1 MTSTTG
7 RKTRRAGF
15 TLLELILVMVVIC
28 TVLAMAA
35 PSLRGFF
42 GSRKT
47 ADESARILALIQYAR
62 SQAITEGRVYRLNFD
77 MDQGHYWLTAQD
89 GSAFEKLKIEFG
101 RVFAFPEGT
110 TGQWDDQLDD
120 ATKSYIEFH
129 PTGRADAA
137 VIRLT
142 DRQGKA
148 FDVQC
153 LSPTE
158 RFRILSPRQEENG

>member
-7 RKTRRAGF
+7 RKTNRAGF
-15 TLLELILVMVVIC
+15 TLLELILVMVLIC

-47 ADESARILALIQYAR
+47 DDESARILALIQYAR
-62 SQAITEGRVYRLNFD
+62 SQSITEGRVYRLNFD
-77 MDQGHYWLTAQD
+77 MDQGQYWLTAQN
-89 GSAFEKLKIEFG
+89 GSAFDRLMTEFG

-110 TGQWDDQLDD
+110 TGQWDSQLGD
-120 ATKSYIEFH
+120 TTRSYLEFH
-129 PTGRADAA
+129 PNGRTDAA

-148 FDVQC
+148 FDIQC

-158 RFRILSPRQEENG
+158 RFRILSPQQEEKG